1 MVIQEKSLKNHG
13 NFFIYEFKIV
23 SAMTYGIG
31 DTSLVEA
38 KGLEDHF
45 GVDDLFL
52 KLEGEN
58 PTGTHKDR
66 LAIQHVDDAII
77 RDYETITVGS
87 CGNYGVAMSFVANKS
102 KLDCKVFVPK
112 KYSGEEIERIKANS
126 AEVFRVEGGYEE
138 SVEASRKNAKEKGW
152 YDANPGGKN
161 TPISLVAYVD
171 VAEEIQNELE
181 KPPDSVSVAVGNGTT
196 LAGLHLGFRLLWRK
210 DRAEHIPH
218 MLGASSLGNNAI
230 IETIRQ
236 DKREMIELS
245 PEDIR
250 ESEVNEPLLN
260 WRSLDGQEAI
270 NAIYDTDGI
279 AVGLE
284 DEELVHYKEL
294 LLERDDIDCLPASA
308 SALGA
313 LENFLEDE
321 EDYDRARTHVIVLT
335 SGEKHVRD

>member
-1 MVIQEKSLKNHG
+1 
-13 NFFIYEFKIV
+13 
-23 SAMTYGIG
+23 MTYGIG
-31 DTSLVEA
+31 KTSLVRA
-38 KGLEDHF
+38 KNLEDHF
-45 GVDDLFL
+45 NIDDLFL

-77 RDYETITVGS
+77 RGYETITVGS
-87 CGNYGVAMSFVANKS
+87 CGNYGVAMSFVAGKS

-112 KYSGEEIERIKANS
+112 KYTGEMIDRIKANS

-138 SVEASRKNAKEKGW
+138 AVEASRKNAKKNGW

-171 VAEEIQNELE
+171 VAEEIQEELG
-181 KPPDSVSVAVGNGTT
+181 KPPDTVSVAVGNGTT

-230 IETIRQ
+230 IETVRRE
-236 DKREMIELS
+236 KREMIELS

-270 NAIYDTDGI
+270 NAIYDTEGI

-284 DEELVHYKEL
+284 DDELVHYKDL
-294 LLERDDIDCLPASA
+294 LSEKEDVHCLPASA
-308 SALGA
+308 SALGV
-313 LENFLEDE
+313 LEKFLEYE
-321 EDYDRARTHVIVLT
+321 KNRIGTHVIVLT
-335 SGEKHVRD
+335 SGVKHVRD